1 MFPVGAFQAT
11 VSRIV
16 DILNQH
22 GIPFHL
28 TGGVTSVIWG
38 EPRLTQDIDIV
49 VGNEALASQLDSF
62 LNALSVSAFL
72 FDAESVRSGVQRR
85 RLFQLLD
92 TQASLKLDVY
102 PRELIPGEL
111 SRSEWTEIFE
121 GLRLPIASRSDAA
134 ASKLVWISKG
144 SHKSRRD
151 LRKIHASASPSER
164 ELIQQLAAE
173 LHLEELLTEVL
184 NESDEI
190 LD

>member
-1 MFPVGAFQAT
+1 MFPVDAFQAT

>member
-1 MFPVGAFQAT
+1 MFPVDAFQAT

-62 LNALSVSAFL
+62 LNALSVSASL

-144 SHKSRRD
+144 SHKSGRD